1 MLVFFSN
8 LKRVTYQLLVIFT
21 LHGKI
26 FCDIFSVKGITI
38 EDITFKHVHCIHL
51 SILGWKCNKTFIYE
65 CCHLSQLLFARK
77 CICTNVS
84 STQMR
89 KKVGRKK
96 LLKYANTDNTIFK
109 NRKLI
114 QNLDNMGARDQY
126 PNGSNFNV
134 LNNKRYVETTLKPNF
149 SML

>member
-1 MLVFFSN
+1 
-8 LKRVTYQLLVIFT
+8 
-21 LHGKI
+21 
-26 FCDIFSVKGITI
+26 
-38 EDITFKHVHCIHL
+38 
-51 SILGWKCNKTFIYE
+51 
-65 CCHLSQLLFARK
+65 
-77 CICTNVS
+77 
-84 STQMR
+84 MR